1 MEDEIEG
8 EISKLV
14 RELAKKYGFRTDKAL
29 DIIADLTITFIR
41 SILSSKEKLS
51 SLSDLLGEE
60 DEWKYVAFSVKRTPV
75 CSSPCP
81 ISLDLESVVREYGF
95 GNLHY
100 FLLLKHMCGG
110 SY

>member
-14 RELAKKYGFRTDKAL
+14 RELARKHGFKTNKAL
-29 DIIADLTITFIR
+29 DIIADLTITFVR

-60 DEWKYVAFSVKRTPV
+60 DEWKYVAFYVKRTPV
-75 CSSPCP
+75 CSSPCLV
-81 ISLDLESVVREYGF
+81 SLDLENIVREYGF

-110 SY
+110 ND